1 MNFIPMK
8 AIISERIVPVA
19 VLERVEH
26 AVPVARALLE
36 GGLSTL
42 ELTLRT
48 PAALDCFRAIRTEV
62 PELKVGAGTVLSPEQ
77 VRQVVDAG
85 AYFAVA
91 PGFNRRVVEA
101 ARALGLPF
109 YPGVRPPSDVES
121 ALELGCT
128 LQKFFPASVAG
139 GLDMIKALAGPYAH
153 TGLKLIP
160 LGGITAGNMKQY
172 LDHPLVAAVGGSW
185 LVDKKLVATGDW
197 AGITALVRE
206 AVAIAHGG

>member
-1 MNFIPMK
+1 MRYP
-8 AIISERIVPVA
+8 S
-19 VLERVEH
+19 
-26 AVPVARALLE
+26 RALLE
-36 GGLSTL
+36 GGLSTM

-48 PAALDCFRAIRTEV
+48 PAALDCIRTIRKEV
-62 PELKVGAGTVLSPEQ
+62 PELMVGAGTVLSPEQ
-77 VRQVVDAG
+77 VRQVVEAG

-101 ARALGLPF
+101 AHAMGLPF
-109 YPGVRPPSDVES
+109 YPGVMTPSDVES

-128 LQKFFPASVAG
+128 LQKFFPASAAG
-139 GLDMIKALAGPYAH
+139 GLEMIKALAGPYAH

-185 LVDKKLVATGDW
+185 LVDKKHIAAGDW
-197 AGITALVRE
+197 AGITALVKE
-206 AVAIAHGG
+206 AVGIAHGG